1 MAALVTCTSIA
12 HPLIQNIFLPSIAN
26 YKQARKLPGHCKTIV
41 CAIKTVVMFRGV
53 ISVHAQEHC
62 PEQFPGMVQELD
74 CCKLAL
80 YVQPPSFQ
88 G

>member
-1 MAALVTCTSIA
+1 MAALVTCTSII
-12 HPLIQNIFLPSIAN
+12 HLFIQNIFSHSIAN
-26 YKQARKLPGHCKTIV
+26 YKQPGKLPGHCKTIG
-41 CAIKTVVMFRGV
+41 CAVKTVVMFPGV
-53 ISVHAQEHC
+53 MSVHAQEHC

-74 CCKLAL
+74 CWKLAI